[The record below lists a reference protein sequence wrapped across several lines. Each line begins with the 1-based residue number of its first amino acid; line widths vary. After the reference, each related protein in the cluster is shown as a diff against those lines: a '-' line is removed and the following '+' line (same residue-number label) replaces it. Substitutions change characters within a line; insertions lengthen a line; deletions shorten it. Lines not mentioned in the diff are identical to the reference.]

1 MSLDVDTLQF
11 ATLTSRGAYLAVF
24 IVVVLRQ
31 RNEIYLWHWIA
42 SVIVSILTTMFM
54 MSGPL
59 GGWMTLS
66 QGLVTYCGFGT
77 SLALTW
83 SGLRLFYGRSVAP
96 SHLMVL
102 ACLPGILHTG
112 ALLVGLSPRIAL
124 ALVFAPCL
132 LTTVLAIHECV
143 RTRAG
148 DHLWSQY
155 IIVAAMSFYAL
166 SFAASLA
173 VLVAT
178 DLPMQTE
185 EAARMSLAVDQVS
198 GILVHF
204 AYLAMSGERASL
216 RLGRLAQT
224 DPLTSLANRRG
235 LIETLRRTWWSK
247 WEGQPVGIL
256 MADIDHFKSIND
268 RFGHLSGDE
277 VLIVF
282 AGLVANTIRRDD
294 IAVRWGGEEFL
305 AVLPGAELE
314 QTLAIAERL
323 RLATASCALP
333 LAGQTVRV
341 TASIGVAMMEPGET
355 DIGPATLRADA
366 ALYAAK
372 AQGRN
377 QVCRNNPVRK
387 VEKRDGLDEAA
398 FGADKLVA

>member
-31 RNEIYLWHWIA
+31 RREIYLWHWIG
-42 SVIVSILTTMFM
+42 SILFSVLTSLFM

-59 GGWMTLS
+59 GGWMPLS
-66 QGLVTYCGFGT
+66 RGLVTYCGFGA
-77 SLALTW
+77 SLALAW

-96 SHLMVL
+96 SHLMLL
-102 ACLPGILHTG
+102 AWLPGLLHTG

-132 LTTVLAIHECV
+132 LTTILAVYECL

-148 DHLWSQY
+148 DRLWSQY

-173 VLVAT
+173 ILLAT

-198 GILVHF
+198 GVLVHF

-224 DPLTSLANRRG
+224 DPLTGLANRRG
-235 LIETLRRTWWSK
+235 LIETLHQAW
-247 WEGQPVGIL
+247 
-256 MADIDHFKSIND
+256 
-268 RFGHLSGDE
+268 
-277 VLIVF
+277 
-282 AGLVANTIRRDD
+282 
-294 IAVRWGGEEFL
+294 
-305 AVLPGAELE
+305 
-314 QTLAIAERL
+314 
-323 RLATASCALP
+323 
-333 LAGQTVRV
+333 
-341 TASIGVAMMEPGET
+341 
-355 DIGPATLRADA
+355 
-366 ALYAAK
+366 
-372 AQGRN
+372 
-377 QVCRNNPVRK
+377 
-387 VEKRDGLDEAA
+387 
-398 FGADKLVA
+398 